1 MEAINGG
8 IDPRHAEFGL
18 GTLLMWLNIQQA
30 STAAAEKGLPLRYS
44 LGRNSSQYKAQ
55 WAIETPLLRT
65 VTF

>member
-1 MEAINGG
+1 
-8 IDPRHAEFGL
+8 
-18 GTLLMWLNIQQA
+18 MWLNIQQA